1 MMKKTA
7 LYLRFPALLTVL
19 CVGSYYV
26 AAQVT
31 TRLTQAA
38 TTPRSFIPY
47 TLEQHTLART
57 QTGAVEITEK
67 RITAVRSD
75 GSEVWFGTF
84 PSRPDAKPIRKII
97 RSNGWATTAVEQ
109 IGARIS

>member
-38 TTPRSFIPY
+38 TTPRSFIP
-47 TLEQHTLART
+47 
-57 QTGAVEITEK
+57 
-67 RITAVRSD
+67 
-75 GSEVWFGTF
+75 
-84 PSRPDAKPIRKII
+84 
-97 RSNGWATTAVEQ
+97 
-109 IGARIS
+109 